1 MTVMKKIAY
10 SIKDLSEVGLGSES
24 HIRRLIKEDKIPAI
38 RLGKREL
45 IPAYWVDEYFLKPVK
60 VD

>member
-1 MTVMKKIAY
+1 MKKIAY
-10 SIKDLSEVGLGSES
+10 SVKELSEVGLGSES
-24 HIRRLIKEDKIPAI
+24 HIRRLIKEDKIPSI

-45 IPAYWVDEYFLKPVK
+45 VPAYWVNDYFLNPVK

>member
-1 MTVMKKIAY
+1 MKKVAY
-10 SIKDLSEVGLGSES
+10 SVKELSEVGLGSES

-45 IPAYWVDEYFLKPVK
+45 IPAYWVDDHFLNPVK
-60 VD
+60 VN